1 MNVSA
6 ASLNSGIAM
15 EQARKGQKAKAR
27 ESRNAAAYNLASA
40 AGLGLSAHLKGRSQV
55 REEKA
60 AAAEAAAAKR
70 RTEQRKKQWEDFQNS
85 YRPGGSN
92 YRGGSNGAGAG
103 GYGAGTGGYGRTGGY
118 GAGAGGYGRKGTRQ
132 NTSVTDPFKDLGVAE
147 NASDSDVKK
156 AWMKAMRQHHP
167 DVGGDPEVAKK
178 TNAAYQE
185 IRRRRGL
192 ADSNL
197 DASLDSVWAYGF
209 QP

>member
-15 EQARKGQKAKAR
+15 EQARKGQKTKAR
-27 ESRNAAAYNLASA
+27 ESRNAAAYNLISA
-40 AGLGLSAHLKGRSQV
+40 GGLGLSAHMKGRSQV

-60 AAAEAAAAKR
+60 AAAEAAAAR
-70 RTEQRKKQWEDFQNS
+70 RRAEQRKKQWEDFQNS

-92 YRGGSNGAGAG
+92 YRGGSYGAGAG
-103 GYGAGTGGYGRTGGY
+103 GYGAGTSGSS
-118 GAGAGGYGRKGTRQ
+118 RKGTRR

-147 NASDSDVKK
+147 NASDSEVKK

-167 DVGGDPEVAKK
+167 DVGGDPEVAKQK
-178 TNAAYQE
+178 NAAFQE